1 MECVG
6 WCVQGWRRV
15 SCRRQGVAG
24 EFESPAGAVFMRA
37 SRAIKIALSE
47 TIYRGFLLLVR
58 PEREEPKQK
67 NEDSC

>member
-1 MECVG
+1 MSD
-6 WCVQGWRRV
+6 VQGWRRV
-15 SCRRQGVAG
+15 SCRKQGVAG

-58 PEREEPKQK
+58 RERRTQTEERRFLL
-67 NEDSC
+67 NG